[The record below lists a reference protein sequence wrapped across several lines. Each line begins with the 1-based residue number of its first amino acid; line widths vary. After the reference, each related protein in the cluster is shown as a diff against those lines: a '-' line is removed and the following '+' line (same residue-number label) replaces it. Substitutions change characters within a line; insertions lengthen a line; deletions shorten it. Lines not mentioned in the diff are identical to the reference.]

1 MQKTLTI
8 ATRKSPLALWQA
20 YHVRD
25 RLQARFPYRTIELLE
40 MATMGDDQ
48 LDVSLTK
55 IGGKGVFVKELETA
69 LYDGRADLAVH
80 SLKDVPME
88 LPNGLDLCC
97 LTARETPT
105 DAVVHRIGTTAWAG
119 LADIPQ
125 GAHLGTS
132 SLRRIAQ
139 IRALRPD
146 LKLSP
151 VRGNLGTR
159 LKKLDS
165 GEFDGL
171 VLASAGLKRLE
182 LSERIAFE
190 TTPEEILPACGQ
202 GILGIETREDDPLI
216 QDIVAT
222 LKDAAGE
229 IAGRAERALNRHL
242 NGGCQ
247 VPIAAYAIEQDDQL
261 WLRAL
266 VGSADCGTLLKA
278 EGFGKLDDVENLG
291 IRVAEDLIAQG
302 AKELLAQAGLY

>member
-20 YHVRD
+20 CYVRD
-25 RLQARFPYRTIELLE
+25 RLQAHFPELTIELLE
-40 MATMGDDQ
+40 MTTQGDER

-88 LPNGLDLCC
+88 LPAGLNLCC

-105 DAVVHRIGTTAWAG
+105 DAMVHCAETQPWAG
-119 LADIPQ
+119 FADIPQ

-151 VRGNLGTR
+151 IRGNLGTR

-182 LSERIAFE
+182 LGDRIAFE
-190 TTPEEILPACGQ
+190 TAPEEILPACGQ
-202 GILGIETREDDPLI
+202 GILGIEVREDDSTTR
-216 QDIVAT
+216 DIVMT
-222 LKDAAGE
+222 LQDAEGE
-229 IAGRAERALNRHL
+229 TAGRAERALNRHL

-247 VPIAAYAIEQDDQL
+247 VPIAAYAIERDGQL

-278 EGFGKLDDVENLG
+278 EGVGELDDVENLG
-291 IRVAEDLIAQG
+291 IRVAEDLVSQG
-302 AKELLAQAGLY
+302 ARELLAQAGL

>member
-1 MQKTLTI
+1 MTTQ
-8 ATRKSPLALWQA
+8 
-20 YHVRD
+20 
-25 RLQARFPYRTIELLE
+25 
-40 MATMGDDQ
+40 GDER

-80 SLKDVPME
+80 SLKDVPTE
-88 LPNGLDLCC
+88 LPAGLNLCC
-97 LTARETPT
+97 LTARETPM
-105 DAVVHRIGTTAWAG
+105 DAMVHRAETQPWAG
-119 LADIPQ
+119 FADIPQ

-151 VRGNLGTR
+151 IRGNLGTR

-182 LSERIAFE
+182 LGDRIAFE
-190 TTPEEILPACGQ
+190 TAPDEILPACGQ
-202 GILGIETREDDPLI
+202 GILGIEVREDDSTTR
-216 QDIVAT
+216 DIVMT
-222 LKDAAGE
+222 LQDAEGE
-229 IAGRAERALNRHL
+229 TAGRAERALNRHL

-247 VPIAAYAIEQDDQL
+247 VPIAAYAIERDGQL

-278 EGFGKLDDVENLG
+278 EGVGKLDDAENLG
-291 IRVAEDLIAQG
+291 IRVAEDLVSQG
-302 AKELLAQAGLY
+302 ARELLAQAGL

>member
-1 MQKTLTI
+1 M
-8 ATRKSPLALWQA
+8 
-20 YHVRD
+20 
-25 RLQARFPYRTIELLE
+25 
-40 MATMGDDQ
+40 
-48 LDVSLTK
+48 
-55 IGGKGVFVKELETA
+55 
-69 LYDGRADLAVH
+69 
-80 SLKDVPME
+80 
-88 LPNGLDLCC
+88 
-97 LTARETPT
+97 
-105 DAVVHRIGTTAWAG
+105 
-119 LADIPQ
+119 
-125 GAHLGTS
+125 
-132 SLRRIAQ
+132 
-139 IRALRPD
+139 
-146 LKLSP
+146 
-151 VRGNLGTR
+151 
-159 LKKLDS
+159 
-165 GEFDGL
+165 
-171 VLASAGLKRLE
+171 LASAGLKRLG

-242 NGGCQ
+242 NGGCR
-247 VPIAAYAIEQDDQL
+247 VPIAAYAIERDDQL

>member
-40 MATMGDDQ
+40 MATMGDEQ

-119 LADIPQ
+119 FADIPQ

-222 LKDAAGE
+222 LKDVAGE

-247 VPIAAYAIEQDDQL
+247 VPIAAYAIERDGQL

>member
-25 RLQARFPYRTIELLE
+25 RLQARFPYWTIELLE
-40 MATMGDDQ
+40 MATMGDEQ

-119 LADIPQ
+119 FADIPQ

-171 VLASAGLKRLE
+171 VLASAGLKRLG

-216 QDIVAT
+216 RDIVAT
-222 LKDAAGE
+222 LKDVAGE

-247 VPIAAYAIEQDDQL
+247 VPIAAYAIERDDQL

>member
-40 MATMGDDQ
+40 MATMGDEQ

-119 LADIPQ
+119 FADIPQ

-171 VLASAGLKRLE
+171 VLASAGLKRLG

-216 QDIVAT
+216 QDVVAT

-247 VPIAAYAIEQDDQL
+247 VPIAAYAIERDDQL

>member
-25 RLQARFPYRTIELLE
+25 RLQARFPYWTIELLE
-40 MATMGDDQ
+40 MATMGDEQ

-119 LADIPQ
+119 FADIPQ

-171 VLASAGLKRLE
+171 VLASAGLKRLG

-247 VPIAAYAIEQDDQL
+247 VPIAAYAVERDDQL

>member
-25 RLQARFPYRTIELLE
+25 RLQAHFPELIIELME
-40 MATMGDDQ
+40 MTTQGDER

-88 LPNGLDLCC
+88 LPDGMDLCC

-105 DAVVHRIGTTAWAG
+105 DAVVHRAGTQAWDG
-119 LADIPQ
+119 FADIPQ

-159 LKKLDS
+159 LRKLDS

-182 LSERIAFE
+182 LGDRIAFE
-190 TTPEEILPACGQ
+190 TAPEEILPACGQ
-202 GILGIETREDDPLI
+202 GILGIEIREDDSATR
-216 QDIVAT
+216 DIVMT
-222 LKDAAGE
+222 LQDAEGE
-229 IAGRAERALNRHL
+229 TAGRAERTLNRHL

-247 VPIAAYAIEQDDQL
+247 VPIAAYAIERDGQL

-278 EGFGKLDDVENLG
+278 EGIGELDDAESLG
-291 IRVAEDLIAQG
+291 IRVAEDLVSQG
-302 AKELLAQAGLY
+302 ARELLAQAGL

>member
-25 RLQARFPYRTIELLE
+25 RLQAHFPELTIELLE
-40 MATMGDDQ
+40 MTTQGDER

-88 LPNGLDLCC
+88 LPAGLNLCC

-105 DAVVHRIGTTAWAG
+105 DAMVHRAETQPWAG
-119 LADIPQ
+119 FADIPQ

-151 VRGNLGTR
+151 IRGNLGTR

-182 LSERIAFE
+182 LGDRIAFE
-190 TTPEEILPACGQ
+190 TAPEEILPACGQ
-202 GILGIETREDDPLI
+202 GILGIEIREDDSTTR
-216 QDIVAT
+216 DIVMT
-222 LKDAAGE
+222 LQDPEGE
-229 IAGRAERALNRHL
+229 TAGRAERALNRHL

-247 VPIAAYAIEQDDQL
+247 VPIAAYAIERDGQL

-278 EGFGKLDDVENLG
+278 EGVGKLDDAENLG
-291 IRVAEDLIAQG
+291 IRVAEDLVSQG
-302 AKELLAQAGLY
+302 ARALLAQAGL

>member
-20 YHVRD
+20 FHVRD
-25 RLQARFPYRTIELLE
+25 RLQASFSELTIELLE
-40 MATMGDDQ
+40 MTTQGDER

-88 LPNGLDLCC
+88 LPAGLILSC

-105 DAVVHRIGTTAWAG
+105 DAMVHRAETQPWAG
-119 LADIPQ
+119 FADIPQ

-151 VRGNLGTR
+151 IRGNLGTR

-182 LSERIAFE
+182 LGDRIAFE
-190 TTPEEILPACGQ
+190 TAPEEILPACGQ
-202 GILGIETREDDPLI
+202 GILGIEIREDDSATR
-216 QDIVAT
+216 DIVMT
-222 LKDAAGE
+222 LQDAEGE
-229 IAGRAERALNRHL
+229 TAGRAERALNRHL

-247 VPIAAYAIEQDDQL
+247 VPIAAYAIERDGQL

-266 VGSADCGTLLKA
+266 VGSADCGMLLKA
-278 EGFGKLDDVENLG
+278 EGVGELDDAESLG
-291 IRVAEDLIAQG
+291 IRVAEDLVSQG
-302 AKELLAQAGLY
+302 ARELLAQAGL

>member
-1 MQKTLTI
+1 MQNTLII

-25 RLQARFPYRTIELLE
+25 RLKSAHPDLEIQLLE
-40 MATMGDDQ
+40 MTTQGDER

-80 SLKDVPME
+80 SLKDVPMALPEGLE
-88 LPNGLDLCC
+88 LAC

-105 DAVVHRIGTTAWAG
+105 DAVVCPEDQTPWRS
-119 LADIPQ
+119 LDDIPQ

-132 SLRRIAQ
+132 SLRRMAQ
-139 IRALRPD
+139 IRAVRPD
-146 LKLSP
+146 IRLSP
-151 VRGNLGTR
+151 IRGNLGTR
-159 LKKLDS
+159 LAKLDR

-182 LSERIAFE
+182 MAHRIAFE
-190 TTPEEILPACGQ
+190 TDPETILPACGQ
-202 GILGIETREDDPLI
+202 GILGIEIRIDDDHTRNLVRCLADPE
-216 QDIVAT
+216 
-222 LKDAAGE
+222 GE
-229 IAGRAERALNRHL
+229 VVGRAERALNRHL

-247 VPIAAYAIEQDDQL
+247 VPIAAYAVCEGDQL

-266 VGSADCGTLLKA
+266 VGSPDCGTLLRA
-278 EGFGKLDDVENLG
+278 ERRGPANDPDALG
-291 IRVAEDLIAQG
+291 IAVGEQLVAQG
-302 AKELLAQAGLY
+302 ARELLAEAGL

>member
-25 RLQARFPYRTIELLE
+25 RLQAAFPEITIELLE
-40 MATMGDDQ
+40 MTTQGDER

-88 LPNGLDLCC
+88 LPDGLELCC
-97 LTARETPT
+97 LTARETPA
-105 DAVVHRIGTTAWAG
+105 DAVVHRAGTTAWTG
-119 LADIPQ
+119 FSDIPD

-159 LKKLDS
+159 LKKLDA

-171 VLASAGLKRLE
+171 VLASAGLKRLK
-182 LSERIAFE
+182 LGDRIAFE
-190 TTPEEILPACGQ
+190 TASEDVLPACGQ
-202 GILGIETREDDPLI
+202 GILGIEIRQDDSETRAIVMTL
-216 QDIVAT
+216 QDEAS
-222 LKDAAGE
+222 E

-247 VPIAAYAIEQDDQL
+247 VPIAAYAIEREGRL

-278 EGFGKLDDVENLG
+278 DDVGEYDEAEALG
-291 IRVAEDLIAQG
+291 IRVAEELIAQG
-302 AKELLAQAGLY
+302 AKELLAQAGL

>member
-25 RLQARFPYRTIELLE
+25 RLKARFPELTIELLE
-40 MATMGDDQ
+40 MTTQGDER

-88 LPNGLDLCC
+88 LPGGLDLCC

-105 DAVVHRIGTTAWAG
+105 DAVIHRAGTTAWAG
-119 LADIPQ
+119 FADIPR

-182 LSERIAFE
+182 LGDRIAFE
-190 TTPEEILPACGQ
+190 TAPEEILPACGQ
-202 GILGIETREDDPLI
+202 GILGIEIREDDLATREI
-216 QDIVAT
+216 VMTLQDT
-222 LKDAAGE
+222 DGE
-229 IAGRAERALNRHL
+229 TAGRAERALNRHL

-247 VPIAAYAIEQDDQL
+247 VPIAAYAIERDGQL

-278 EGFGKLDDVENLG
+278 EGLAPIDDAESLG
-291 IRVAEDLIAQG
+291 IRVAEDLISQG
-302 AKELLAQAGLY
+302 ARELLAQAGL

>member
-40 MATMGDDQ
+40 MATMGDEQ

-88 LPNGLDLCC
+88 LPSGLDLCC

-119 LADIPQ
+119 FADIPQ

-171 VLASAGLKRLE
+171 VLASAGLKRLG

-247 VPIAAYAIEQDDQL
+247 VPIAAYAIERDDQL

>member
-1 MQKTLTI
+1 MQKTVSI

-20 YHVRD
+20 CYVRD
-25 RLQARFPYRTIELLE
+25 RLKAHFPELTIELLE
-40 MATMGDDQ
+40 MTTQGDER

-88 LPNGLDLCC
+88 LPFGLNLCC

-105 DAVVHRIGTTAWAG
+105 DAVVHRAGTQAWDG
-119 LADIPQ
+119 FADMPQ
-125 GAHLGTS
+125 GVHLGTS

-151 VRGNLGTR
+151 IRGNLGTR

-182 LSERIAFE
+182 LGDRIAFE
-190 TTPEEILPACGQ
+190 TAPEEILPACGQ
-202 GILGIETREDDPLI
+202 GILGIEIREDDSATR
-216 QDIVAT
+216 DIVMT
-222 LKDAAGE
+222 LQDAEGE
-229 IAGRAERALNRHL
+229 TAGRAERALNRHL

-247 VPIAAYAIEQDDQL
+247 LPIAAYAIERDGHL

-278 EGFGKLDDVENLG
+278 EGVGELDDAESLG
-291 IRVAEDLIAQG
+291 IRVAEDLVSQG
-302 AKELLAQAGLY
+302 ARELLAQAGL

>member
-40 MATMGDDQ
+40 MATMGDEQ

-119 LADIPQ
+119 FADIPQ

-146 LKLSP
+146 LKLSA

-171 VLASAGLKRLE
+171 VLATAGLKRLE

-247 VPIAAYAIEQDDQL
+247 VPIAAYAIERDDQL

>member
-25 RLQARFPYRTIELLE
+25 RLQASFSELTIELLE
-40 MATMGDDQ
+40 MTTQGDER

-88 LPNGLDLCC
+88 LPAGLTLSC

-105 DAVVHRIGTTAWAG
+105 DAMVNRAETQPWAG
-119 LADIPQ
+119 FADIPQ

-151 VRGNLGTR
+151 IRGNLGTR

-182 LSERIAFE
+182 LGDRIAFE
-190 TTPEEILPACGQ
+190 TAPEEILPACGQ
-202 GILGIETREDDPLI
+202 GILGIEIREDDSATR
-216 QDIVAT
+216 DIVMT
-222 LKDAAGE
+222 LQDAEGE
-229 IAGRAERALNRHL
+229 TAGRAERALNRHL

-247 VPIAAYAIEQDDQL
+247 VPIAAYAIKRDGQL

-266 VGSADCGTLLKA
+266 VGSADCGMLLKA
-278 EGFGKLDDVENLG
+278 EGVGELDDAESLG
-291 IRVAEDLIAQG
+291 IRVAEDLVSQG
-302 AKELLAQAGLY
+302 ARELLAQAGL

>member
-25 RLQARFPYRTIELLE
+25 RLQARFPELTIKLLE
-40 MATMGDDQ
+40 MTTQGDER
-48 LDVSLTK
+48 LDVLLTK

-80 SLKDVPME
+80 SLKDVPMR
-88 LPNGLDLCC
+88 LPGGLDLCC

-105 DAVVHRIGTTAWAG
+105 DAVVHRAGTTAWAG
-119 LADIPQ
+119 FADIPR

-146 LKLSP
+146 LKLSA

-182 LSERIAFE
+182 LSDRIAFE
-190 TTPEEILPACGQ
+190 TAPEEILPACGQ
-202 GILGIETREDDPLI
+202 GILGIEIREDDSATREIVMTL
-216 QDIVAT
+216 QDA
-222 LKDAAGE
+222 DGE
-229 IAGRAERALNRHL
+229 TAGRAERALNLHL

-247 VPIAAYAIEQDDQL
+247 VPIAAYAIERDGQL

-278 EGFGKLDDVENLG
+278 EGLAPINDAESLG
-291 IRVAEDLIAQG
+291 ILVAEDLISQG
-302 AKELLAQAGLY
+302 ARELLAQAGLY

>member
-1 MQKTLTI
+1 MQKILTI

-40 MATMGDDQ
+40 MATMGDEQ

-88 LPNGLDLCC
+88 LPSGLDLCC

-119 LADIPQ
+119 FADIPQ

-247 VPIAAYAIEQDDQL
+247 VPIAAYAIERDDQL

-278 EGFGKLDDVENLG
+278 EGFGKLDDVENPG

-302 AKELLAQAGLY
+302 ARELLAQAGLY

>member
-25 RLQARFPYRTIELLE
+25 RLQAQFPYRTIELLE
-40 MATMGDDQ
+40 MTTMGDEQ
-48 LDVSLTK
+48 LDVSLMK

-119 LADIPQ
+119 FADIPQ

-171 VLASAGLKRLE
+171 VLATAGLKRLE

-190 TTPEEILPACGQ
+190 TTPDEILPACGQ

-247 VPIAAYAIEQDDQL
+247 VPIAAYAIERDDQL

>member
-1 MQKTLTI
+1 
-8 ATRKSPLALWQA
+8 
-20 YHVRD
+20 
-25 RLQARFPYRTIELLE
+25 
-40 MATMGDDQ
+40 
-48 LDVSLTK
+48 
-55 IGGKGVFVKELETA
+55 
-69 LYDGRADLAVH
+69 
-80 SLKDVPME
+80 LKDVPME
-88 LPNGLDLCC
+88 LPGGLDLCC

-105 DAVVHRIGTTAWAG
+105 DAVVHRAGTTAWASF
-119 LADIPQ
+119 ADIPQ

-159 LKKLDS
+159 LKKLES

-182 LSERIAFE
+182 LGDRIAFE
-190 TTPEEILPACGQ
+190 TAPEEILPACGQ
-202 GILGIETREDDPLI
+202 GILGIEIREDDLATREI
-216 QDIVAT
+216 VMTLQDT
-222 LKDAAGE
+222 DGE
-229 IAGRAERALNRHL
+229 NAGRAERALNRHL

-247 VPIAAYAIEQDDQL
+247 VPIAAYAIERDGQL

-278 EGFGKLDDVENLG
+278 EGLAPIDDAESLG
-291 IRVAEDLIAQG
+291 IRVAEDLISQG
-302 AKELLAQAGLY
+302 ARELLAQAGL

>member
-1 MQKTLTI
+1 MQKTFII

-25 RLQARFPYRTIELLE
+25 RLQAHFPELTIELLE
-40 MATMGDDQ
+40 MTTQGDER

-88 LPNGLDLCC
+88 LPDGLDLCC

-105 DAVVHRIGTTAWAG
+105 DAVVHRTGTQAWDG
-119 LADIPQ
+119 FADIPQ

-159 LKKLDS
+159 LRKLDS

-182 LSERIAFE
+182 LGDRIAFE
-190 TTPEEILPACGQ
+190 TAPEEILPACGQ
-202 GILGIETREDDPLI
+202 GILGIEIREDDSATR
-216 QDIVAT
+216 DIVVT
-222 LKDAAGE
+222 LQDAEGE
-229 IAGRAERALNRHL
+229 TAGRAERALNRHL

-247 VPIAAYAIEQDDQL
+247 VPIAAYAIERDGQL

-278 EGFGKLDDVENLG
+278 EGVGELDDAESLG
-291 IRVAEDLIAQG
+291 IRVAEDLVSQG
-302 AKELLAQAGLY
+302 ARELLAQAGL